1 MTTAEELIINE
12 GLYFMSSF
20 EDLVPSRPI
29 EHLGN
34 SDLTFDGRL
43 PTPGLK
49 IWEDGGEVGCGGKIW
64 IAGELLSKYL
74 LDTGLYGKKKVIE
87 IGSGT
92 GLTGLSLGLSEK
104 RDDDMKV
111 YITDIEEL
119 VPLMQKNIHLNNLE
133 NHVFAET
140 LSWGEELP
148 DYAKS
153 GVDVILAADC
163 VYLEKAFPLLE
174 KTLLDLSEAD
184 RDVLI
189 LMSYRK
195 RRKADSKFFRK
206 IKKNFDVIQIE
217 DFKDY
222 DFYKKQSVNLFQ
234 MKRKPVKA
242 TFQSQK
248 SKSGSIMEPNSSPEP
263 APLV

>member
-1 MTTAEELIINE
+1 MTTGPELLPID
-12 GLYFMSSF
+12 GDGFDFMSSF
-20 EDLVPSRPI
+20 QDLVPSRPI

-43 PTPGLK
+43 PSPGLQ

-92 GLTGLSLGLSEK
+92 GLTGLSLGLCEK
-104 RDDDMKV
+104 RDKDMKI
-111 YITDIEEL
+111 YITDIQEL
-119 VPLMQKNIHLNNLE
+119 VPLMNKNIHLNHLE
-133 NHVFAET
+133 DTVIAET

-148 DYAKS
+148 EYAKS
-153 GVDVILAADC
+153 DVDLILAADC

-174 KTLLDLSEAD
+174 KTLIDLTNTEKE
-184 RDVLI
+184 VLI
-189 LMSYRK
+189 LMSYKK
-195 RRKADSKFFRK
+195 RRKADGQFFRK

-217 DFKDY
+217 NFKDY
-222 DFYKKQSVNLFQ
+222 AFYKKQRVSLFQ
-234 MKRKPVKA
+234 MKRKTRRPSGTTPSTSKA
-242 TFQSQK
+242 EAS
-248 SKSGSIMEPNSSPEP
+248 
-263 APLV
+263 LV